1 MKNTAFLKMAKTSL
15 VLVYLVIIAGATVR
29 MTGSGMGCPDWP
41 KCFGYYIPPTDVQEL
56 TWEAYHE
63 YEKGQVI
70 IKDEKLFVAKETFT
84 SDEMYHPEYWKE
96 YTKHDYAE
104 FNPMHTWVE
113 YINRLFG
120 ALAGVACFILG
131 IMSFR
136 FWKTKK
142 SVVAWSW
149 IVVFLLGFNAWLG
162 ATVVYSVLSPVKIT
176 THMIAALLNVAALIY
191 VIHLAKENHNYKKY
205 NPTFKFFLWISMIL
219 TLIQVGIGTQVREFV
234 DHQVKA
240 GIGNEFLWLQNPDV
254 TFYVH
259 RTFSIIVL
267 LVNLYLYLRN
277 KRLNLGFTNLNWVM
291 LLLLLEI
298 GTGIA
303 MNYFGFPFGSQAAH
317 LVLAAILYGIQFSL
331 ILDSNKKHSSLK

>member
-1 MKNTAFLKMAKTSL
+1 ML
-15 VLVYLVIIAGATVR
+15 
-29 MTGSGMGCPDWP
+29 
-41 KCFGYYIPPTDVQEL
+41 
-56 TWEAYHE
+56 
-63 YEKGQVI
+63 
-70 IKDEKLFVAKETFT
+70 
-84 SDEMYHPEYWKE
+84 
-96 YTKHDYAE
+96 
-104 FNPMHTWVE
+104 
-113 YINRLFG
+113 
-120 ALAGVACFILG
+120 
-131 IMSFR
+131 
-136 FWKTKK
+136 
-142 SVVAWSW
+142 
-149 IVVFLLGFNAWLG
+149 
-162 ATVVYSVLSPVKIT
+162 
-176 THMIAALLNVAALIY
+176 
-191 VIHLAKENHNYKKY
+191 
-205 NPTFKFFLWISMIL
+205 L

>member
-1 MKNTAFLKMAKTSL
+1 MAKTAL

-56 TWEAYHE
+56 TWEPYHE
-63 YEKGQVI
+63 YLKGQVI
-70 IKDEKLFVAKETFT
+70 IKDEKLWVAKETFT
-84 SDEMYHPEYWKE
+84 TEEMYRSEFWQE

-104 FNPMHTWVE
+104 FNPTHTWVE
-113 YINRLFG
+113 YINRLCG

-136 FWKTKK
+136 YWKTKK
-142 SVVAWSW
+142 SVVLWSW

-162 ATVVYSVLSPVKIT
+162 ATVVYSVLSPIKIT

-191 VIHLAKENHNYKKY
+191 VIHLAKEKHNYKKY
-205 NPTFKFFLWISMIL
+205 NATFKFFLWISMLL
-219 TLIQVGIGTQVREFV
+219 TLLQVGLGTQVREFV
-234 DHQVKA
+234 DHQVQA
-240 GIGNEFLWLQNPDV
+240 GIGNEFLWLANPDV
-254 TFYVH
+254 TFYIH

-267 LVNLYLYLRN
+267 LVNIYLYLRN

-298 GTGIA
+298 ATGIA

-317 LVLAAILYGIQFSL
+317 LVLAAVLYGVQFSL
-331 ILDSNKKHSSLK
+331 ILDSSKKHQVI

>member
-1 MKNTAFLKMAKTSL
+1 MAKASL

-41 KCFGYYIPPTDVQEL
+41 KCFGYYIPPTDVKEL
-56 TWEAYHE
+56 LWEPNHE
-63 YEKGQVI
+63 FKKGQVI
-70 IKDEKLFVAKETFT
+70 IKDKKLFVAKETFT
-84 SDEMYHPEYWKE
+84 TNETYNETNWSV

-113 YINRLFG
+113 YINRLCG
-120 ALAGVACFILG
+120 ALAGVACFIMA

-136 FWKTKK
+136 FWNTKK
-142 SVVAWSW
+142 SVVLWSW

-162 ATVVYSVLSPVKIT
+162 ATVVYSVLNPLKIT

-191 VIHLAKENHNYKKY
+191 VIHLAKDKHDYKKY
-205 NPTFKFFLWISMIL
+205 NATFKFFLWISMIL
-219 TLIQVGIGTQVREFV
+219 TLVQVGLGTQVREFV

-240 GIGNEFLWLQNPDV
+240 GIGNEYLWLQNPDV
-254 TFYVH
+254 TFYIH

-267 LVNLYLYLRN
+267 LINVFLFLRN
-277 KRLNLGFTNLNWVM
+277 KRLNLGFTKMNWVM

-298 GTGIA
+298 ATGIL
-303 MNYFGFPFGSQAAH
+303 MNYFHFPFGSQAAH
-317 LVLAAILYGIQFSL
+317 LVLAAILYGVQFSI
-331 ILDSNKKHSSLK
+331 ILDSNKKHNTV

>member
-1 MKNTAFLKMAKTSL
+1 
-15 VLVYLVIIAGATVR
+15 
-29 MTGSGMGCPDWP
+29 
-41 KCFGYYIPPTDVQEL
+41 
-56 TWEAYHE
+56 
-63 YEKGQVI
+63 
-70 IKDEKLFVAKETFT
+70 
-84 SDEMYHPEYWKE
+84 
-96 YTKHDYAE
+96 
-104 FNPMHTWVE
+104 
-113 YINRLFG
+113 
-120 ALAGVACFILG
+120 
-131 IMSFR
+131 
-136 FWKTKK
+136 
-142 SVVAWSW
+142 
-149 IVVFLLGFNAWLG
+149 
-162 ATVVYSVLSPVKIT
+162 
-176 THMIAALLNVAALIY
+176 MIAALLNVAALIY
-191 VIHLAKENHNYKKY
+191 VIHLAKDNHNYKKY
-205 NPTFKFFLWISMIL
+205 NATFKFFLWISMIL

-331 ILDSNKKHSSLK
+331 ILDSSKKHSSLE